1 MSELLA
7 TTVRWIWKKMILLIL
22 IVLLLLVAN
31 WFRSE
36 WKEISAQLNQA
47 SELDAQIKRAKSEL
61 KELAKQ
67 SAEFGEEAQKEF
79 EKLNS
84 AEKVTAAAWAEAKQ
98 AKEDY
103 DAASTKVGWYQ
114 NLFDHEK
121 VETKGKAWL
130 EYETKQ
136 KAAEVIQQTTDAL
149 QTAQQNSPWAD
160 HQKQIAA
167 NQSEIGMLESRREEL
182 LDSAGKTPTQRLVI
196 ATRNVLPLALW
207 TLLGIILSPIAI
219 KAFLYFGVAPLISR
233 TKPVVVLPA
242 CGADVQASPSAISTP
257 ITLDQGDELIVH
269 SDYLQVSAAGSG
281 RRTRWIFSWRMPFTS
296 IAAGLYMMVS
306 VRNRNQDQTK
316 VTVSPKKDLYDM
328 ITDVMIP
335 EGSAMVIYPR
345 SLVGIVM
352 KQGKAPRITRHWK
365 LGNLYSWITF
375 QFRYLVIHGDS
386 RILMKGCRGV
396 RAERV
401 ETTKPTMQDQLST
414 LGFTANLA
422 YSAIRCETFLD
433 YLLGRDELFND
444 KFSNADGFH
453 FTEEVPNPKRKAGLF
468 GRGLEGVLD
477 GLLKAFGI

>member
-22 IVLLLLVAN
+22 IVLMLLVAN

-47 SELDAQIKRAKSEL
+47 SELDAQIKRTKLEL
-61 KELAKQ
+61 NELAKQ
-67 SAEFGEEAQKEF
+67 SAGFGEEAQKEF

-84 AEKVTAAAWAEAKQ
+84 AEKVTAAAWAEAMQ

-103 DAASTKVGWYQ
+103 DAASSKVGWYQ

-130 EYETKQ
+130 EYETKL
-136 KAAEVIQQTTDAL
+136 KAAEVIQKTTDAL
-149 QTAQQNSPWAD
+149 RAAQQNSPWAD
-160 HQKQIAA
+160 NQKLIAA
-167 NQSEIGMLESRREEL
+167 NQSEIGLLEARRVEL

-207 TLLGIILSPIAI
+207 ALLGIILTPIAI

-233 TKPVVVLPA
+233 TKPVVVLPS
-242 CGADVQASPSAISTP
+242 CGAEVQSSPSAISIP
-257 ITLDQGDELIVH
+257 VTLNPGDELIVH
-269 SDYLQVSAAGSG
+269 SQYLQASGAGPGKS
-281 RRTRWIFSWRMPFTS
+281 TRWIFSWRMPLTS
-296 IAAGLYMMVS
+296 VAAGLYMMVS
-306 VRNRNQDQTK
+306 VRNRSHKQAK
-316 VTVSPKKDLYDM
+316 VTVSPKQDLFDM
-328 ITDVMIP
+328 ISDVIIP

-345 SLVGIVM
+345 SLVGIVI
-352 KQGKAPRITRHWK
+352 KQGKTPRITRHWK
-365 LGNLYSWITF
+365 LWSLYSWITF
-375 QFRYLVIHGDS
+375 QFRYIVIHGDS

-401 ETTKPTMQDQLST
+401 ESTKPAMQDQLST
-414 LGFTANLA
+414 LGFTANLS

-444 KFSNADGFH
+444 KFSDAEGFH
-453 FTEEVPNPKRKAGLF
+453 FTEEVPNHKRKAGLF